1 MVILDMLLDIAL
13 LIVGFVLLI
22 KGADVFVEGASKIA
36 AKLHVPQIV
45 IGLTIVAFGTS
56 APEAAVSIAS
66 AFKDSADIAIGNII
80 GSNICNVL
88 LILGLSGIIGV
99 LSVKKNTFR
108 YESPFVIVISAVLL
122 LLGLLNNGLSR
133 LDGVILWIFFLV
145 FLFYLY
151 RLTKKGEDTSVD
163 DVPELTEKDRVWKMI
178 LMIVLGLVCIVF
190 GSQLTVD
197 AASSIATAFGVTQRV
212 IGLTVVAIGTSLPE
226 LMTSVMASKKGKND
240 IAIGNIIG
248 SNIFNILFVLGTAAL
263 VAPSGIPFVSDF
275 LWDGIISIAAVVL
288 FLVFV
293 ACKKQLPKWGAA
305 IMLASYMAYMIY
317 ILGG

>member
-1 MVILDMLLDIAL
+1 MLLDIAL

-293 ACKKQLPKWGAA
+293 ASKKQLPKWGAA